1 MTQSPTR
8 VGITSKLPGQLNCF
22 IFFYWSLTVT
32 VTVKEK
38 LNEILCQN
46 ECGGKTK
53 ECFTDFPQ
61 SLTFGHNWSSFLLL
75 PIAMLIGQCLRDEGV
90 LMWAGASKKGWAL
103 GKNWAGLTVT
113 QMEPTIPPICPRIIQ
128 SNSIQTHQ
136 FVQEY
141 VCTFHVFTLCMVLHL
156 ANGFLLTK
164 LTGMTILTGK
174 IIPIGWNIL
183 RIKKEMLNMRNGQI
197 SSE

>member
-1 MTQSPTR
+1 M
-8 VGITSKLPGQLNCF
+8 
-22 IFFYWSLTVT
+22 
-32 VTVKEK
+32 
-38 LNEILCQN
+38 NESFCQN

-53 ECFTDFPQ
+53 ESFTDFPQ
-61 SLTFGHNWSSFLLL
+61 SWSFGHHWSSFLLL

-136 FVQEY
+136 FVQEC
-141 VCTFHVFTLCMVLHL
+141 VCTFHVFARCMVLHL
-156 ANGFLLTK
+156 ANGFLWPNL
-164 LTGMTILTGK
+164 L
-174 IIPIGWNIL
+174 GWPYWQEKSFPL
-183 RIKKEMLNMRNGQI
+183 DGTYCGLKKKC
-197 SSE
+197 

>member
-53 ECFTDFPQ
+53 ESFTDFPQ
-61 SLTFGHNWSSFLLL
+61 SSTFDHHWSSFLLL

-90 LMWAGASKKGWAL
+90 LMWAGRARRVGHWART
-103 GKNWAGLTVT
+103 GPGSPWPKWS
-113 QMEPTIPPICPRIIQ
+113 PQ
-128 SNSIQTHQ
+128 STQ
-136 FVQEY
+136 FVQELY
-141 VCTFHVFTLCMVLHL
+141 NLIQSKPTNLCKNVFALFMFLHVAWFCTWQMVSFDQTYWDDH
-156 ANGFLLTK
+156 
-164 LTGMTILTGK
+164 ID
-174 IIPIGWNIL
+174 
-183 RIKKEMLNMRNGQI
+183 RRNL
-197 SSE
+197 SHWTEHTAD